1 MVKIVHS
8 MPARIISLD
17 VVRSRGILE
26 FPPLLQMIANRP
38 MACQLS
44 LRLKVIPSVS
54 HAPLREAVHWIGCLR
69 SG

>member
-26 FPPLLQMIANRP
+26 FPPLLRMIAYRM
-38 MACQLS
+38 MARL
-44 LRLKVIPSVS
+44 LRLK
-54 HAPLREAVHWIGCLR
+54 RM
-69 SG
+69 